1 MPSGKQP
8 TDVLDMAIAKSTDL
22 VYTWYRDGTVSVGS
36 SRRLGER
43 VSSQPFSL
51 PPGKRPGD
59 VLALAIGRD
68 DHVYAWY
75 ADGTFSEGTSVEL
88 DHYRH
93 SSKFFWPQHR
103 SLDEILG
110 MAIAG
115 SSGQVYTWLADGTV
129 WRGTAEEP
137 LAERA
142 MGSEYWVKVRAAA
155 GEEIENVVGL
165 AIAGSDDHV
174 FAWYGAWHGGPP
186 VAPNQVILYAQPDF
200 VGPSRTWNLNFGDRY
215 QAVTTVSLRAADGTP
230 VHGPAR
236 SIRVGNGVQV
246 RSFSGANLASVCEVI
261 TGFKR
266 DLGSCGDSFVITPRG
281 QDIAGFRFF
290 IETWIRGTWVEPTFG
305 RFYPVPQSSSETGR
319 CRDLPELHDVL
330 EVGSVEVREVLLDR
344 VGEARITVYP
354 DFHCQGQGLTFPAQ
368 GLDDRYFYL
377 ARYSKLGYGFTGKLR
392 SIRIEHTGP
401 AATYA
406 GTMGMAPDLAQ
417 MAAPAPAPPPA
428 PAPAPPAG
436 SGPPQGPSAN
446 PGIVP
451 TLPVGVGGVPQ
462 ATIES
467 VHLKQQVAGRYLFE
481 VDFRRAPS
489 ALGLPLWAGG
499 WLYGASGHGVG
510 GYTPVQVPGDA
521 HGSFELEITVEP
533 GAEAVDRVEVFLLEP
548 GQAPFVKAT
557 EPLPAASAAPPPAA
571 GVGTYLNV
579 AGQSSR
585 ARHLR
590 RLRPLA
596 RRRSRGVGRATS
608 DASTPSPRPE
618 PRSPGP
624 WPGTPSRARARSP
637 ASSSRPRGTD
647 PADRAR
653 PPDRSPRPTSRDVPP
668 ASTGATAW
676 SSGADPVPS
685 TMRRARSRSLD
696 RRALAVAAAILAASA
711 AGAAGPQ
718 TVSSGTSTEPAAY
731 GSPNR
736 FVLPGGHEPGDLV
749 GLAIAGSNDHVY
761 AWYRDGT
768 VSSGTS
774 SDLQRYRSPYPF
786 HLPSNKNTG
795 DIVDMAIGPMDHVY
809 VWYRDGTYSSGTS
822 DHLEAY
828 FTPRPFELPIDVRP
842 WQILGVACVKSDASV
857 YAWLADGRTLRGSP
871 ADLQWRGVWKPP
883 AHFDRGSY
891 LGFAIASNDHVYA
904 WSMGPIAD
912 NEIEIFDQTH
922 FRGRRESVS
931 LGFGERQRAIVAAF
945 LNGDDSWAGLVSYR
959 PLPAVAVQSIR
970 VGARVEVEIFRDPL
984 FETDCSDLNP
994 EPLVE
999 SVSALACGRNYLDG
1013 APPKSLLLTPR
1024 GHPASAVRIAWW
1036 FAEPTF
1042 ILPYLHH
1049 GLAYNAAMSVGLPS
1063 MGTGDGPDP
1072 CYPLTKYHS
1081 YLDSNS
1087 LLDGV
1092 VLMLTSDVRATLYES
1107 PGCLGP
1113 GLDFPPAG
1121 LTEKDYWLYQRS
1133 KPYGYGFRGKMGS
1146 IRVRHTGASPT
1157 FTGTV
1162 AETARPSGPASLGT
1176 APGSKSKASVA
1187 SPPPGARV
1195 LDVTGRIVAPA
1206 PQLSGSWQSN
1216 IGRVYTIAQSG
1227 SAFEWTVAG
1236 DPEHGQGTLSGKQL
1250 QASWSGPGGAG
1261 SASGEITQ
1269 SDSQGRATRI
1279 HWSNG
1284 VEFWR

>member
-1 MPSGKQP
+1 M
-8 TDVLDMAIAKSTDL
+8 V
-22 VYTWYRDGTVSVGS
+22 
-36 SRRLGER
+36 RRRYL
-43 VSSQPFSL
+43 
-51 PPGKRPGD
+51 
-59 VLALAIGRD
+59 
-68 DHVYAWY
+68 
-75 ADGTFSEGTSVEL
+75 SEGTSVEL

-142 MGSEYWVKVRAAA
+142 MGSEYWVKVRATRRAKRSRTWWDSRSPDRT
-155 GEEIENVVGL
+155 IMT
-165 AIAGSDDHV
+165 

-236 SIRVGNGVQV
+236 SIRVGNSVQV

-266 DLGSCGDSFVITPRG
+266 DLGSCGGFPFVITPRG

-290 IETWIRGTWVEPTFG
+290 IETWIGGTWVEPTFG

-330 EVGSVEVREVLLDR
+330 EVGSVEVQGGPLGPGGRGAHHGLSRL
-344 VGEARITVYP
+344 P
-354 DFHCQGQGLTFPAQ
+354 PCQGQGLTFPAQ

-377 ARYSKLGYGFTGKLR
+377 ARYWKTSATASPASCAPSGSSTPGRRRPTRGR
-392 SIRIEHTGP
+392 SGDGARSRADGSSGSG
-401 AATYA
+401 A
-406 GTMGMAPDLAQ
+406 
-417 MAAPAPAPPPA
+417 
-428 PAPAPPAG
+428 PAG
-436 SGPPQGPSAN
+436 SRARASRRVRPAAGTERQSRDRATPAG
-446 PGIVP
+446 GI
-451 TLPVGVGGVPQ
+451 GGVPQ

-467 VHLKQQVAGRYLFE
+467 VHLKQQVAGRYLFK

-579 AGQSSR
+579 AGRSSR

-618 PRSPGP
+618 PGSPGP

-647 PADRAR
+647 PADRAG

-970 VGARVEVEIFRDPL
+970 VGAGVEVEIFRDPL